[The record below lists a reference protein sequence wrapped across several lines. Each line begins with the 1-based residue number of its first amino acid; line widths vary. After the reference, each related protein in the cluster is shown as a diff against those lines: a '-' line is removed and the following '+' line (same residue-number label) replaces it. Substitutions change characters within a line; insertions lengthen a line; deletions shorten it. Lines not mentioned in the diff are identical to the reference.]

1 MNTDDL
7 IQTLAGDTRPVA
19 RNSIA
24 RRLVVGVFAGGVASA
39 LMIMASIGVRP
50 DLGAAMQGASFW
62 LKWGYTLS
70 LSIAALMTTAQL
82 ARPDSG
88 RLRGLWALATPV
100 MLLGVVGLVEL
111 AQTPHSQW
119 MAMWLGH
126 SWKSCPWLVLSL
138 SVPIFVGLLWSF
150 RRLAPTRLRAAGAAA
165 GLAAGAFAATVYC
178 IYCPEVSAIFVLTWY
193 SLGMLLAAFLG
204 MIVGPRLLRW

>member
-62 LKWGYTLS
+62 LKWD
-70 LSIAALMTTAQL
+70 I
-82 ARPDSG
+82 R
-88 RLRGLWALATPV
+88 V
-100 MLLGVVGLVEL
+100 
-111 AQTPHSQW
+111 
-119 MAMWLGH
+119 
-126 SWKSCPWLVLSL
+126 
-138 SVPIFVGLLWSF
+138 
-150 RRLAPTRLRAAGAAA
+150 
-165 GLAAGAFAATVYC
+165 
-178 IYCPEVSAIFVLTWY
+178 
-193 SLGMLLAAFLG
+193 
-204 MIVGPRLLRW
+204 